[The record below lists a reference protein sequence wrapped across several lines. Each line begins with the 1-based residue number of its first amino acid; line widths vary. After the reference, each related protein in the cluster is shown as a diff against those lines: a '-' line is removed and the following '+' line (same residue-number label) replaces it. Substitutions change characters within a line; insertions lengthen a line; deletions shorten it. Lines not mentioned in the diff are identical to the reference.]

1 MTDAVLIETPAVA
14 PAPVVLDSPHSGH
27 QFPPDFETVAAF
39 ATALG
44 IIKDEG
50 SVKTLQYNNY
60 RIDWGTMAIGEI
72 AQRAGLDEAYYADVT
87 TMTILGIWT
96 QRWVHVYGKETSTV
110 PLP

>member
-1 MTDAVLIETPAVA
+1 MKLARIIACVALLGLSGCARGLFFTYTTEPLTTNFNRTLIVDQK
-14 PAPVVLDSPHSGH
+14 VS
-27 QFPPDFETVAAF
+27 
-39 ATALG
+39 
-44 IIKDEG
+44 G

-96 QRWVHVYGKETSTV
+96 QRWVHVYGNHTSGVST
-110 PLP
+110 P